1 MSSYLGFGKSKKAEL
16 NSIEE
21 KYVQNNQKEI
31 KFDSV
36 TPQQAENIKLLSNVY
51 SFAPPGLVSEL
62 GKMGLT
68 KEQAEPYIV
77 NSVNAYVNDGRTV
90 NKDARDYQL
99 SNAGVFSWSNNPVS
113 QALKDT
119 KAQVKKFTQVTST
132 GLASYPQFV
141 TRIGRT
147 YMIARERAIQKAV
160 DAGQDIAFQKNGEDY
175 LDLTKAYTN
184 KVFMK
189 EFLEQLRPTYG
200 TEGFTKGQVT
210 GAGSAWRDAGPSAFT
225 VGMEQFGEKFFDLNT
240 PGEESGLGNSWFPY
254 FGSGSEAWDESNRRG
269 QEYARFRGSAFS
281 STTPAQPFTIGG
293 LIAGE
298 FVDAGTVAYRNISG
312 ITDGVLFI
320 RGDLGNK
327 MASISQSTRQSYK
340 QWGLIKEVG
349 SDGVT
354 KYRNVDRDKA
364 FNFFMKSD
372 EGKQLATAWAEN
384 LDDVNLI
391 VKNFSPELA
400 LDMIKANTRKT
411 LAEKTDAVLAAWN
424 KNILR
429 EPTGMPGL
437 PSGYRFN
444 KTVESIGLNRIF
456 NNLSGKEKKA
466 ANKLFG
472 DWTPTDTFVWQNQ
485 AEVIENTRRLL
496 VNGRVEVGKSNKLL
510 TEFIEATLKNTDETI
525 GYSEQKNVFS
535 KIIDEIAYSMDEAK
549 ERPDVIE
556 SFLELAQG
564 NLKGFSTE
572 NMNSYWISDIL
583 SWHNVKTAGNKLY
596 KGIEGMFPGQRARLD
611 DLGNELTINGEK
623 IKAPVPHTNKQLL
636 TESITLPDLRSM
648 RNSTG
653 KISKTIRNWELAAG
667 KKLVGSMPFLSD
679 DLIKNGFIQNSR
691 IVDSPRLVTRTG
703 INLLWGVQKG
713 IWVPLQLVTRIAF
726 PVRITMDGQAKLAA
740 DGWSGVGKHPLE
752 YFGILLG
759 KNKKTIQGE
768 LITKTDEFAKV
779 SRDNTRIFTGDTT
792 IQRLKESDVIFSIDE
807 AMLSARGKQQYLTSV
822 LEEIKHLHDDVLTSK
837 IAQDILNNID
847 SSVIA
852 KRLFGGDLDS
862 IRLKRNTSLL
872 DEKGMP
878 SNALSTYEKT
888 LAWVDT
894 LFQRVKEVTNDTN
907 VLKYIAS
914 DENVFKY
921 KNAKGKEIS
930 VDLEEIPQGKTL
942 IDLIKSGKQKFVDDK
957 KFYTYLE
964 DLFDRLGPQIQDE
977 IARIGGNP
985 VGMGFPLRQNG
996 RPTIKYDNVAEI
1008 SNATKKFLDT
1018 AWSALFEFPAGI
1030 ERAFNRSPLYRT
1042 VFGQAQGDV
1051 YWLMTDK
1058 LKKEYVNSLNKLP
1071 KMFDNILS
1079 EESLIKQGLDK
1090 FFDTGSLN
1098 KSTRMIIEEAI
1109 EESKGKKPPQG
1120 VKLFETL
1127 DEVEEYAHARALFI
1141 HNNLLFNLAERGY
1154 FADFTRLAYPFMGA
1168 FIEQVSTWT
1177 RVLGKNPNAVR
1188 KAGLVVNGAQQEGFI
1203 SEGRNGEKYFTYPW
1217 IGPALEER
1225 YFNDQNERLKINASA
1240 PVNAINMVTAGFGP
1254 GAGPYLQIPAGMFI
1268 PDEPEFDLLQKH
1280 FNPFGVTV
1288 TDYASFKKYA
1298 ANKMLPAYW
1307 IKKFTAWSE
1316 GEGLFA
1322 DQYLWNTHLVQTAQA
1337 IAVTGWYVDKSGEYV
1352 EVTDQVTG
1360 AIDADKVF
1368 EGARYIAAETL
1379 HTRGNYQGILPAG
1392 FTYDYRLRTDAETLN
1407 DYKEFFGED
1416 VELGIDSE
1424 GYLRFSAIMSLYNNF
1439 KTVFDQDDAAAILAM
1454 SQALGPNWLQSAEGY
1469 SALTYITKGTSYN
1482 EAGIRSTNEVGYDW
1496 ERSNA
1501 NLEEVVPNTFGLFA
1515 PAPEPGA
1522 DFSYEAL
1529 FSQKQKGNIV
1539 KLNEEEWAKI
1549 VNQMGGSRMW
1559 RIQTTQKSL
1568 AKGGAAL
1575 TNVEKAEIA
1584 EMVDTLF
1591 PEWYVKDIS
1600 LEAGVENWKE
1610 LERAMSIEVKGEDA
1624 LPQETIN
1631 QLKQSPIYETLKA
1644 YMDYRET
1651 IYTEIGIDKGIKQK
1665 YGPSSISYY
1674 VKNTQGTQ
1682 PYRNALKQYGEQLS
1696 ETNPEFA
1703 IFWNR
1708 IGSKELQQEY
1718 YEDRDGNLIS
1728 VLQESDN

>member
-1 MSSYLGFGKSKKAEL
+1 MSSYQGFSQSKNSEL
-16 NSIEE
+16 NSIEK
-21 KYVQNNQKEI
+21 KYLQNKQKEI

-68 KEQAEPYIV
+68 KEQAEPFII
-77 NSVNAYVNDGRTV
+77 NATNAYVNDGRTI
-90 NKDARDYQL
+90 NKNARDYQL
-99 SNAGVFSWSNNPVS
+99 SNAGVFSWSNNPV
-113 QALKDT
+113 ANIIKET
-119 KAQVKKFTQVTST
+119 KAEAKKFTQVVST
-132 GLASYPQFV
+132 GLAAYPQFV

-147 YMIARERAIQKAV
+147 YMIARDRAIQKAV
-160 DAGQDIAFQKNGEDY
+160 DANQDISFTKNGEEY

-200 TEGFTKGQVT
+200 TEGFEKGQVT
-210 GAGSAWRDAGPSAFT
+210 GGGSAWRDAGPSAFT
-225 VGMEQFGEKFFDLNT
+225 VGIEQFGEKFFDLNT
-240 PGEESGLGNSWFPY
+240 PGEQSGLGNSWFPY
-254 FGSGSEAWDESNRRG
+254 FGSGSEAWDESNERG
-269 QEYARFRGSAFS
+269 QEYARFKGSAFS
-281 STTPAQPFTIGG
+281 ATTPAQPFTPGG
-293 LIAGE
+293 LVAGE

-312 ITDGVLFI
+312 ITDGILFMK
-320 RGDLGNK
+320 GDLGNK
-327 MASISQSTRQSYK
+327 VQGISQSTKQSYK
-340 QWGLIKEVG
+340 QWGLIKETG
-349 SDGVT
+349 TDGVT
-354 KYRNVDRDKA
+354 RYRNVDRDKA
-364 FNFFMKSD
+364 FNYFMKSD
-372 EGKQLATAWAEN
+372 EGKQIATAWAEN
-384 LDDVNLI
+384 LDDVNQI
-391 VKNFSPELA
+391 VKSFSPELA

-411 LAEKTDAVLAAWN
+411 LPEKTDAVLAAWN
-424 KNILR
+424 KHILT

-437 PSGYRFN
+437 PSNYSFN
-444 KTVESIGLNRIF
+444 KTVESIGLNKVL

-472 DWTPTDTFVWQNQ
+472 DWTPQDTFVWQNQ
-485 AEVIENTRRLL
+485 ADVIENTRRLL
-496 VNGRVEVGKSNKLL
+496 VNGRVEKVKSGKLL

-525 GYSEQKNVFS
+525 GYTEQKRVFS
-535 KIIDEIAYSMDEAK
+535 KIIDEIGFAMEEAK

-556 SFLELAQG
+556 SFLDTAKGQIR
-564 NLKGFSTE
+564 GFSTE
-572 NMNSYWISDIL
+572 NINSYWISDIL

-596 KGIEGMFPGQRARLD
+596 QGIEGIFPGQRARLD

-623 IKAPVPHTNKQLL
+623 ITAPVPHTMKQLM
-636 TESITLPDLRSM
+636 TESVTLPDIRKM

-653 KISKTIRNWELAAG
+653 KISKTIRNWEITTG

-679 DLIKNGFIQNSR
+679 DLLKNKWIEKSR
-691 IVDSPRLVTRTG
+691 IVDSPRLITRTG

-726 PVRITMDGQAKLAA
+726 PVRITGDGQAKLSA
-740 DGWSGVGKHPLE
+740 DGWASLFKHPIE
-752 YFGILLG
+752 YFGLLLG

-768 LITKTDEFAKV
+768 LLTKSDEFAKV

-792 IQRLKESDVIFSIDE
+792 IQRLKESDAVFSIEE
-807 AMLSARGKQQYLTSV
+807 AMLNPKSKKEYLTAV
-822 LEEIKHLHDDVLTSK
+822 LEEVKHLQDDVLTNQ
-837 IAQDILNNID
+837 IAKDILNNVD
-847 SSVIA
+847 SSVIS
-852 KRLFGGDLDS
+852 KRLWGGDLDS
-862 IRLKRNTSLL
+862 IRLQRNTSLL

-894 LFQRVKEVTNDTN
+894 LFERVREITNDTN
-907 VLKYIAS
+907 ILKYIS
-914 DENVFKY
+914 SEDNTFRY
-921 KNAKGKEIS
+921 KNAKGEDVS
-930 VDLEEIPQGKTL
+930 VNLEDIPQGKTVA
-942 IDLIKSGKQKFVDDK
+942 DLLKSGKRKFVDDK

-964 DLFDRLGPQIQDE
+964 ELFDRVSPQIKAE
-977 IARIGGNP
+977 AARPGGNP

-996 RPTIKYDNVAEI
+996 RPSIKLTDVPEI
-1008 SNATKKFLDT
+1008 TNEIKKVLDT
-1018 AWSALFEFPAGI
+1018 AWTALFEFPAGI

-1042 VFGQAQGDV
+1042 VYGQAQGDA

-1058 LKKEYVNSLNKLP
+1058 LKQEYVDSLNKLP
-1071 KMFDNILS
+1071 KMFDNILG
-1079 EESLIKQGLDK
+1079 EESLVKQGLDK
-1090 FFDTGSLN
+1090 FFDTDSLN
-1098 KSTRMIIEEAI
+1098 KSTKIIIKEAI
-1109 EESKGKKPPQG
+1109 EESKGKKPPKG

-1127 DEVEEYAHARALFI
+1127 EEVDEYAHARALFI

-1188 KAGLVVNGAQQEGFI
+1188 KAGLVVNGSQQEGFI
-1203 SEGRNGEKYFTYPW
+1203 TEGSNGEKYFTYPW
-1217 IGPALEER
+1217 IGPAIEEK
-1225 YFNDQNERLKINASA
+1225 YFYDQNERLKINASS

-1268 PDEPEFDLLQKH
+1268 PDKPEFDLLQKH

-1288 TDYASFKKYA
+1288 TDYESFKKYA
-1298 ANKMLPAYW
+1298 ANKALPAYW

-1337 IAVTGWYVDKSGEYV
+1337 IAVTGWYIDESGEYI
-1352 EVTDQVTG
+1352 EVSDPVSG
-1360 AIDADKVF
+1360 AINQDKLF
-1368 EGARYIAAETL
+1368 EGARYIATETL

-1392 FTYDYRLRTDAETLN
+1392 YTYDYRLRTDAEKLN
-1407 DYKEFFGED
+1407 DWKEFFGED

-1424 GYLRFSAIMSLYNNF
+1424 GYLRFSAVMSLYNNF
-1439 KTVFDQDDAAAILAM
+1439 KTLFDQDDAAAILAM
-1454 SQALGPNWLQSAEGY
+1454 SQALGPNWLQSMEGY
-1469 SALTYITKGTSYN
+1469 SALTYVTKGTSYN

-1539 KLNEEEWAKI
+1539 KLNEEEWGAI

-1559 RIQTTQKSL
+1559 RVQTTMKELQEGRPL
-1568 AKGGAAL
+1568 NNQEKG
-1575 TNVEKAEIA
+1575 EIA

-1591 PEWYVKDIS
+1591 PGWYVKDIS
-1600 LEAGVENWKE
+1600 LEAGVKNWKE
-1610 LERAMSIEVKGEDA
+1610 LERAVGIDVKGMDA
-1624 LPQETIN
+1624 ISN
-1631 QLKQSPIYETLKA
+1631 KDLKQLQQSEIYKPLKQ
-1644 YMDYRET
+1644 YMDYREE
-1651 IYTEIGIDKGIKQK
+1651 IFTEVGKFKGVNQK

-1674 VKNTQGTQ
+1674 VRNTAETQ
-1682 PYRNALKQYGEQLS
+1682 PYRNALKNLGENLASQS
-1696 ETNPEFA
+1696 PEFA
-1703 IFWNR
+1703 IFWNI